1 MRLDPHHSEK
11 LALAMGNGPD
21 GNPEIKLDIG
31 FVEAAM
37 GRLSIWEQGLFMKA
51 IMRAAKSKR
60 RSPEQRVL
68 LGLFVHQEDDHA

>member
-1 MRLDPHHSEK
+1 MRLDPAHSDK
-11 LALAMGNGPD
+11 LARAFGNDQD
-21 GNPEIKLDIG
+21 GNLEIKLDIG

-51 IMRAAKSKR
+51 IMRAARSR
-60 RSPEQRVL
+60 RRTPEQRVL